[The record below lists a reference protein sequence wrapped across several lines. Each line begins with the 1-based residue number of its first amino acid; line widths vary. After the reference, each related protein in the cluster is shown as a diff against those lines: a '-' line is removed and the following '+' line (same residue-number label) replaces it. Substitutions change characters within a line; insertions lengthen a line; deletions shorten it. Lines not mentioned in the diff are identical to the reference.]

1 VYDRAEMR
9 SPRAQRI
16 LAVLSETFWL
26 LIIGVIA
33 MFLFFVALGA
43 FNPTQVLGLT
53 IVVVV
58 LAVLWIAHAA
68 WVSRHHAGRDPASVR
83 ARERRGF

>member
-1 VYDRAEMR
+1 VYDRAEMPDR
-9 SPRAQRI
+9 RRRI

-26 LIIGVIA
+26 LILGVVA

-43 FNPTQVLGLT
+43 LKPAQVGGLT
-53 IVVVV
+53 VAVLV
-58 LAVLWIAHAA
+58 LAGLWIGHAA
-68 WVSRHHAGRDPASVR
+68 WVSRQHTGRDPASVR

>member
-1 VYDRAEMR
+1 MYDRAEMR

-16 LAVLSETFWL
+16 LAVLSETLWL
-26 LIIGVIA
+26 LILGAVA

-43 FNPTQVLGLT
+43 FKPTEVLGLT
-53 IVVVV
+53 IAVVA
-58 LAVLWIAHAA
+58 LAALWVAHAT
-68 WVSRHHAGRDPASVR
+68 WVAHRQHGRDPASVR

>member
-1 VYDRAEMR
+1 VYDRGEMR
-9 SPRAQRI
+9 SPRTQRI

-26 LIIGVIA
+26 LIVGVIA

-53 IVVVV
+53 LVVVV
-58 LAVLWIAHAA
+58 LALLWIGHAA
-68 WVSRHHAGRDPASVR
+68 WVSRHRGGRDPAQVR

>member
-1 VYDRAEMR
+1 MR

-26 LIIGVIA
+26 LIIGVVA
-33 MFLFFVALGA
+33 MFVFFVALGA
-43 FNPTQVLGLT
+43 FRPTQVLGLT
-53 IVVVV
+53 IAVCV
-58 LAVLWIAHAA
+58 LAALWVAHAA
-68 WVSRHHAGRDPASVR
+68 WAARHHAGRDPASVR